1 MAARAQAAGTLAS
14 MGEDEEHQ
22 REIVSVGGIPP
33 LVALIKGGSASAQSF
48 AAQAL
53 ANAAACSRATQN
65 LIAAAGAVP
74 LLMSLL
80 SVGDPHEDEVP
91 FLLISSQ
98 PFEWIRGALMNNDT

>member
-1 MAARAQAAGTLAS
+1 

-80 SVGDPHEDEVP
+80 SVGKAHARDPDD
-91 FLLISSQ
+91 
-98 PFEWIRGALMNNDT
+98 AT

>member
-1 MAARAQAAGTLAS
+1 

>member
-1 MAARAQAAGTLAS
+1 

-53 ANAAACSRATQN
+53 ANAAACSVAF
-65 LIAAAGAVP
+65 A
-74 LLMSLL
+74 
-80 SVGDPHEDEVP
+80 DPHEDEVP

-98 PFEWIRGALMNNDT
+98 PFEWIRGALMNDDT